1 MIRIKL
7 LAMDV
12 DGTLTNG
19 KIYLGENGEI
29 MKAFDVKDGYA
40 IRALLPEYG
49 ITPVIITGRKS
60 TIIDI
65 RARELGVDLVFQDIK
80 NKLALIKQLAAERG
94 ITLEEVAFIG
104 DDTNDLE
111 CIKACGCS
119 GCPKDASSESRACSE
134 FISNKNGGS
143 GAVREFIE
151 YIIKRNL
158 GA

>member
-1 MIRIKL
+1 MIRIRL

-19 KIYLGENGEI
+19 KIYLGEKGEM
-29 MKAFDVKDGYA
+29 MKAFNVKDGYA
-40 IRALLPEYG
+40 IHALLPDYG

-60 TIIDI
+60 AIVDI
-65 RARELGVDLVFQDIK
+65 RAQELGVDLVFQDIK
-80 NKLALIKQLAAERG
+80 NKLALVKQLAAERE
-94 ITLEEVAFIG
+94 ITLDEIAFIG

-111 CIKACGCS
+111 SIKACGCS
-119 GCPKDASSESRACSE
+119 GCPNDASPEIRACSE
-134 FISNKNGGS
+134 FVSSKNGGT